1 MKAHGVVKSFM
12 ENVRPKRG
20 HWEKKKKKRRSIK
33 ELGRRLSFPLGPVR
47 ILCGAAFVFLSLVT
61 ALSL

>member
-1 MKAHGVVKSFM
+1 MKAHRVVKSFM

-20 HWEKKKKKRRSIK
+20 HWKKKKKGRSIK
-33 ELGRRLSFPLGPVR
+33 ELGRRLSFPLGPLR